1 MKVPDP
7 VTLRDAVRE
16 VIRQNREV
24 GYSPGRFI
32 QLTENG
38 EAEDLVSRCQ
48 NLVNDPATFDILFDG
63 VAAHPAFLSLE
74 DLIAHSNQ
82 AGDWGLDDAS
92 VIEARARAEALN
104 SLRERLHRP
113 RFG

>member
-1 MKVPDP
+1 MAVAEGGMKVPAP

-63 VAAHPAFLSLE
+63 VDEYPAFLALGAWTMLPSLKPGRGPK
-74 DLIAHSNQ
+74 H
-82 AGDWGLDDAS
+82 
-92 VIEARARAEALN
+92 
-104 SLRERLHRP
+104 
-113 RFG
+113 

>member
-1 MKVPDP
+1 MKGPDP

-38 EAEDLVSRCQ
+38 EAGELVICCQ
-48 NLVNDPATFDILFDG
+48 NPGNGPSPSTSLQGVQLQDYGASNYRMSFLF
-63 VAAHPAFLSLE
+63 A
-74 DLIAHSNQ
+74 
-82 AGDWGLDDAS
+82 
-92 VIEARARAEALN
+92 
-104 SLRERLHRP
+104 
-113 RFG
+113 